1 MTCNKQKITKH
12 DRFGIFR
19 SSLEIVMSGIL
30 KDDNYVYYKYGLFM
44 GMEDKRLSHHYP
56 CHTDM
61 IMYSLSAH
69 EHSIP
74 HFLKKLKKN
83 NQDM

>member
-12 DRFGIFR
+12 ERFDIFI
-19 SSLEIVMSGIL
+19 SSLKIVMSRIL
-30 KDDNYVYYKYGLFM
+30 KDDDYLYYKYGLFM
-44 GMEDKRLSHHYP
+44 GMEDKRLREHYP
-56 CHTDM
+56 SHTDI